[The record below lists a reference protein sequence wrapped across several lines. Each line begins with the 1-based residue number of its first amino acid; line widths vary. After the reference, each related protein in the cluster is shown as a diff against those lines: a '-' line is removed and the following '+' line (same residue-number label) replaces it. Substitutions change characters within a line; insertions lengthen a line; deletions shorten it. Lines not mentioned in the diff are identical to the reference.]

1 MSILSR
7 YAKQKQDP
15 CSYYI
20 SARIP
25 ERLGQAFADYCAGL
39 NISVSQGIRLLIQ
52 NELKDQEAAADQEA
66 PAAIQEAAKEAG
78 AAVVQSAVAIVQE
91 SAEKNPI
98 PAHVTPA
105 DYYIQADGKK
115 LAPCPICRD
124 WSSAANFKRDHTN
137 KHGYSS
143 QGTAAFYAAYLST
156 IEEMAR
162 ERKE

>member
-25 ERLGQAFADYCAGL
+25 EKLGQAFSDYCAGL

-52 NELKDQEAAADQEA
+52 NELKDQEAAAASQSDEIIETINQA
-66 PAAIQEAAKEAG
+66 FTVDKAIRPS
-78 AAVVQSAVAIVQE
+78 VQ
-91 SAEKNPI
+91 PI
-98 PAHVTPA
+98 KKDLIPDFVTPA
-105 DYYIQADGKK
+105 DYYIQVDGKK

-124 WSSAANFKRDHTN
+124 WSSAANFKRNHTN
-137 KHGYSS
+137 KHGYSLK
-143 QGTAAFYAAYLST
+143 GTAAFYAAHLPV
-156 IEEMAR
+156 IEEMVR
-162 ERKE
+162 NMDK

>member
-1 MSILSR
+1 MSVLSR
-7 YAKQKQDP
+7 YANGKQDP
-15 CSYYI
+15 CNYYI

-25 ERLGQAFADYCAGL
+25 ERLGQAFAAYCADL

-52 NELKDQEAAADQEA
+52 NELKGQEAAAIQEA
-66 PAAIQEAAKEAG
+66 PAAIQEAAKEAA
-78 AAVVQSAVAIVQE
+78 AAVVQSAAAIVHE
-91 SAEKNPI
+91 SAKNPI
-98 PAHVTPA
+98 PATVTPA

>member
-7 YAKQKQDP
+7 YAKEKQDP

-25 ERLGQAFADYCAGL
+25 ERLGQAFAAYCADL
-39 NISVSQGIRLLIQ
+39 NITVSQGIRLLIQ
-52 NELKDQEAAADQEA
+52 NELKDQEAPASQEA
-66 PAAIQEAAKEAG
+66 PAAIQEASKEAA
-78 AAVVQSAVAIVQE
+78 AAVVQSAVAMVQE
-91 SAEKNPI
+91 SSKDPI
-98 PAHVTPA
+98 PAFVTPS
-105 DYYIQADGKK
+105 DYYIQVNGRK

-124 WSSAANFKRDHTN
+124 WSSAANFKRNHTN

-143 QGTAAFYAAYLST
+143 QGTAAFYTTYLST

-162 ERKE
+162 ERKK